1 MRITVLGTLFLFSV
15 LTFNVIAAENE
26 YEDVIHLKDGSVIRG
41 TIVEEV
47 PGETYKIEL
56 YGGSALV
63 LDADGVERITRE
75 PVESPDRPGAEPS
88 LSEYAA
94 GYRLIL
100 LGINFIRG
108 KYGDRGE
115 SFYGA
120 EALISLR
127 LSDFLSPV
135 IGFGYNRAVYE
146 NYSYEDFTYNI
157 IPIYLCGRFT
167 YLRAGLIGLY
177 GDCYGGYGL
186 VYASETPGESGGL
199 TYGVGHGLEFG
210 PRKLRGD
217 VFFGY
222 RRQHHLNRAGGGFYV
237 RLGVII

>member
-1 MRITVLGTLFLFSV
+1 MRITVLATLLLFSL
-15 LTFNVIAAENE
+15 LTFNNLAAENE
-26 YEDVIHLKDGSVIRG
+26 YEDVIYLKDGSIIRG
-41 TIVEEV
+41 AIVEEV
-47 PGETYKIEL
+47 PGETYKIEIAD
-56 YGGSALV
+56 GSVFV
-63 LDADGVERITRE
+63 LDADDVERIARE
-75 PVESPDRPGAEPS
+75 SVESPDRPGAERS
-88 LSEYAA
+88 LSEYPA
-94 GYRLIL
+94 GHRPISF
-100 LGINFIRG
+100 GINFIKG

-120 EALISLR
+120 EALISWR
-127 LSDFLSPV
+127 LSDFLSPA

-146 NYSYEDFTYNI
+146 SYSYEDLTYNI
-157 IPIYLCGRFT
+157 IPIYLCGRLT

-199 TYGVGHGLEFG
+199 TYGIGHGLEFG

-222 RRQHHLNRAGGGFYV
+222 RRQHHLNRAGGGFYI